1 MRQNRQAPYHYPHIF
16 RKSHCTINLLPFK
29 VFRGRDYMLRHHSI
43 FRTDMTVYIHEL
55 CVIYQCLNVGIKM
68 QMSNKLWGTCPKK
81 KGAWSVQCL
90 FELAVFYVWEDYTCK
105 LYSSK
110 CAEKYR
116 HFRHLILFVC
126 KEARECQLLT
136 FKLQKITHY
145 FCLLSNIV

>member
-1 MRQNRQAPYHYPHIF
+1 MLNQSTPKSYHNWVID
-16 RKSHCTINLLPFK
+16 REWVGLTVKSVKCKGLW
-29 VFRGRDYMLRHHSI
+29 
-43 FRTDMTVYIHEL
+43 
-55 CVIYQCLNVGIKM
+55 CVIYQSLNVGIKM

-90 FELAVFYVWEDYTCK
+90 FRRAVLYVWEDYTCK

-126 KEARECQLLT
+126 KEGRECQLLT
-136 FKLQKITHY
+136 FKLQKFMHY
-145 FCLLSNIV
+145 YCLLIISF